1 MNSCSLIAHSVCLKC
16 SEMSLLKIRTDL
28 SILIPPVEP
37 SVSGAEMDPGENP
50 HPSHPWACSPLQLH
64 VLLLSQALCL
74 GGRRPPPHSCTVSLC
89 LCVLAQVAL
98 LASTSFVLSDWLLF
112 DVLHIWTWGPRFLA
126 VPPSSLIGASGSRAP
141 HVCHR

>member
-1 MNSCSLIAHSVCLKC
+1 MNSCSLLAHSVCLKC

-28 SILIPPVEP
+28 SFLIPPVEP
-37 SVSGAEMDPGENP
+37 SVSGAEMDPGENRR
-50 HPSHPWACSPLQLH
+50 PSHPWACSPLQLH
-64 VLLLSQALCL
+64 VLLLPQALCL
-74 GGRRPPPHSCTVSLC
+74 GGSGCLPTAAVSLC
-89 LCVLAQVAL
+89 LCVLAQAALL